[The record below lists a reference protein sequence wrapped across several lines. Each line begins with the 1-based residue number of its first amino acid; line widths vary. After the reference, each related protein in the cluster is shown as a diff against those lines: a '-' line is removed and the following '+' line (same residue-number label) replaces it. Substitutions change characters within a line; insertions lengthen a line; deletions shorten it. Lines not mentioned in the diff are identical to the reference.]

1 MDLQD
6 ARFAMVSGRSPI
18 ESERF
23 APRLYIVTPP
33 IADAMRFAATLE
45 PVLEAGDVAALL
57 LRSAVA
63 DEDAVRCDVE
73 TIAPLSRRGG
83 TALLIEGM
91 PELAARTLAD
101 GAHLSDLSG
110 LASALRILEP
120 ERIVGAGGLK
130 TRHDAMV
137 AGEAGADYVM
147 FGEPDAT
154 GARPSLSAVLER
166 IAWWAELFEPPC
178 VGFAAHLDDVPR
190 LVDAGADFV
199 AAGDLVWNH
208 PGGPACGLSTLAA
221 ALRTRETA

>member
-1 MDLQD
+1 
-6 ARFAMVSGRSPI
+6 MVSGRPPI
-18 ESERF
+18 EGERL

-33 IADAMRFAATLE
+33 VADAMSFAGSLE

-63 DEDAVRCDVE
+63 NAEEVRRHVE
-73 TIAPLSRRGG
+73 TIAPLSRRRG

-101 GAHLSDLSG
+101 GTHLPDPSG
-110 LASALRILEP
+110 LAAALRILKP

-154 GARPSLSAVLER
+154 GARPGLNAVLER
-166 IAWWAELFEPPC
+166 VAWWAELFEPPC
-178 VGFAAHLDDVPR
+178 VGFAAHLDDVRR

-199 AAGDLVWNH
+199 AAGELVWNDA
-208 PGGPACGLSTLAA
+208 GGPVCGLRTLAA
-221 ALRTRETA
+221 ALRTRETV